1 VCITLVTGDQWHHG
15 GPMNIRCKNFR
26 SALAATGLLAICGC
40 TTLHP
45 VNIAQ
50 NRAAVETG
58 DTVVVT
64 TDDGQVH
71 TFKVV
76 DITEGG
82 IHGRELS
89 VPFSDIRLL
98 QVKRVDVKKT
108 VLLTI
113 GVIGVGAIAADDG
126 GGGGGGGY

>member
-1 VCITLVTGDQWHHG
+1 
-15 GPMNIRCKNFR
+15 MNIRCKNFR
-26 SALAATGLLAICGC
+26 SALAAASLLTVCGC

-45 VNIAQ
+45 VDIAQ
-50 NRAAVETG
+50 DRAAAKKG

-64 TDDGQVH
+64 TVDGQVH
-71 TFKVV
+71 TFEVV

-89 VPFSDIRLL
+89 VPFSDMRLL
-98 QVKRVDVKKT
+98 QIKRVDVKKT

-113 GVIGVGAIAADDG
+113 GVIGVGAIVADDDS
-126 GGGGGGGY
+126 GGGGY

>member
-1 VCITLVTGDQWHHG
+1 
-15 GPMNIRCKNFR
+15 MNTRLDIRCKNFR
-26 SALAATGLLAICGC
+26 NALAAAGLLAICGC

-50 NRAAVETG
+50 DRATVEKG

-89 VPFSDIRLL
+89 VPFSDMRLL
-98 QVKRVDVKKT
+98 QIKRVDVKKT

-113 GVIGVGAIAADDG
+113 GVIGVGALAADDDG
-126 GGGGGGGY
+126 GGGGSGY